1 MRRTRHSHQQ
11 SRMADAAAVMIW
23 QSDPDRRSTYVNQAW
38 RDFTGRT
45 SEQEAGTG
53 WVAGVHPDDVERCLA
68 AYLAAFDA
76 GQDFELE
83 YRLRRHDGKFR
94 WVLDRGIRLRG
105 DDDSFLGYIG
115 GCVDITERKHLEGLE
130 RELLLDAVRT
140 QIGAELH
147 DHASQTSF
155 ATALITSAALAE
167 LGRLVR
173 CFQQR
178 TGIDADVVMT
188 SRSGPLP
195 PAVAATLQSVAHEA
209 LADVERRAKATAVIL
224 GVRVAPRSV
233 TLCIQ
238 DDVGFLARARVPFK
252 PGAAVTWLR
261 NGRVPPTPT

>member
-1 MRRTRHSHQQ
+1 MRRTRQTHQQ
-11 SRMADAAAVMIW
+11 SRMADAAPVMIW
-23 QSDPDRRSTYVNQAW
+23 QSDPDKQSTYVNQAW

-45 SEQEAGTG
+45 SAQDAGTG
-53 WVAGVHPDDVERCLA
+53 WVAGVHPEDVERCLA

-76 GQDFELE
+76 RQDFELE
-83 YRLRRHDGKFR
+83 YRLQRHDGEYR
-94 WVLDRGIRLRG
+94 WVLDRGVQLRG
-105 DDDSFLGYIG
+105 DDDTFLGYIG

-140 QIGAELH
+140 QIGDELH

-155 ATALITSAALAE
+155 VTALITSAALAE

-178 TGIDADVVMT
+178 TGIDAELVMT
-188 SRSGPLP
+188 GRSGPLP
-195 PAVAATLQSVAHEA
+195 PAVAATLQSVAQDA
-209 LADVERRAKATAVIL
+209 LANVARRAKATAVIL

-238 DDVGFLARARVPFK
+238 DDVGFLARVRVPFK
-252 PGAAVTWLR
+252 DGGAVTWLR
-261 NGRVPPTPT
+261 NARAPRIPR